1 MILRISKAKLDSITE
16 IFTTAL
22 KPLTILLPWVSTNGT
37 NVLNHVASTLNPHNV
52 TKTQVGLSN
61 VPNTILQ
68 VRLLLILLI

>member
-1 MILRISKAKLDSITE
+1 MDILKAKLDSITE

-22 KPLTILLPWVSTNGT
+22 KTSYDTAAAYFLNGT
-37 NVLNHVASTLNPHNV
+37 NVLNHASTLNPHNV

-61 VPNTILQ
+61 LTPILQ